1 MVLNS
6 TNVVLVRWY
15 VALLKISNPSG
26 FNSRT
31 PRMLRMP
38 GLPAS
43 GKPVLSELHHFDAH
57 VPLFHHRSLIRQ
69 YGSSLLP
76 QILFDPAFLVEPIIL
91 VFHRLKDRMSG
102 FPSSGYRLHARSLDS
117 NFGKLFQNLEFFD
130 HSILVNQLTY
140 SI

>member
-26 FNSRT
+26 FISRT

-43 GKPVLSELHHFDAH
+43 GMPVLREPHHFDAH
-57 VPLFHHRSLIRQ
+57 VPLFHHRSLIRH

-76 QILFDPAFLVEPIIL
+76 QILFDPAFLVKPIVSVL
-91 VFHRLKDRMSG
+91 HRLKDRMSG
-102 FPSSGYRLHARSLDS
+102 FPSDGHRLHAPSMDS
-117 NFGKLFQNLEFFD
+117 NFGKSFQNLELFD
-130 HSILVNQLTY
+130 HPVLVNQLTY